1 MYGFI
6 TDVGLRSGEIMTAFC
21 GKSSLGLRVFQGL
34 GARHVSVCV
43 CVCYISISAGASLLS
58 HSVCVRQVSVRVC
71 YISVRAGAYLLSLT
85 DTPGPLPLSG
95 PPRPALIHAL

>member
-43 CVCYISISAGASLLS
+43 CVCVTLVSVLVPHSS
-58 HSVCVRQVSVRVC
+58 HILCVSVRYLCVC
-71 YISVRAGAYLLSLT
+71 VTLVLGLVPTSSLSVTPQGPCLYL
-85 DTPGPLPLSG
+85 GPQGQP
-95 PPRPALIHAL
+95 